1 MMKMINKRFL
11 LIIIIVVA
19 LAVGFVGGSYFQIQ
33 KISVPVVGDL
43 INKGLGQPKN
53 VDFATFWT
61 AWNLLQD
68 KYVDKGKLNAQEMVY
83 GAIDGMV
90 RTVGDPYTVFFKPK
104 ESKEFS
110 EQISGSFSGIGIEI
124 GLRDNVLTVIAPI
137 KNTPAA
143 RAGLLAGDKILKV
156 NDKSTDGMAIDQAVS
171 LIRGPKGTTVR
182 LTYTREKMP
191 SPTEITIKREVIKV
205 PAVDW
210 KMLNDN
216 TAYIGISMF
225 NGNLDSEFQK
235 IADEI
240 AASKADRIILDL
252 RNDPGGL
259 LDSAINIAGY
269 FLDSNKVVTIE
280 RFSDGTEQPF
290 RTSANGKLKNYLLVA
305 LINKGSASASEI
317 LAGALKDNRGVTV
330 VGETSFGKGSVQEL
344 TELPQKASLKI
355 TIAKWLTPK
364 GESINDNGIKPDV
377 EVKLTEEDI
386 KAGKDP
392 QLDKAL
398 ELIKNLK

>member
-1 MMKMINKRFL
+1 MAYQERNKVFLEIQKFGESKPMMRNKIL
-11 LIIIIVVA
+11 IPILIIIS
-19 LAVGFVGGSYFQIQ
+19 LAVGFVGGSYFQAR
-33 KISVPVVGDL
+33 KIAVPFVGDIL
-43 INKGLGQPKN
+43 NRGLGQPKN
-53 VDFATFWT
+53 VDFAIFWT

-90 RTVGDPYTVFFKPK
+90 KAVSDPYTVFFKPK

-143 RAGLLAGDKILKV
+143 RAGLLAGDKIIKV

-216 TAYIGISMF
+216 TAYIGISIF

-240 AASKADRIILDL
+240 VASKADRIILDL

-280 RFSDGTEQPF
+280 RFGDGTEQPF
-290 RTSANGKLKNYLLVA
+290 RTSANGKLKNYPLVA

-317 LAGALKDNRGVTV
+317 LAGALRDNRGVTV

-364 GESINDNGIKPDV
+364 GESINDNGIKPD
-377 EVKLTEEDI
+377 LRSS
-386 KAGKDP
+386 
-392 QLDKAL
+392 
-398 ELIKNLK
+398 

>member
-1 MMKMINKRFL
+1 MMRNKIL
-11 LIIIIVVA
+11 IPILIIIS
-19 LAVGFVGGSYFQIQ
+19 LAVGFIGGSYFQIH
-33 KISVPVVGDL
+33 KISVPIVGDA

-53 VDFATFWT
+53 VDFSTFWT

-68 KYVDKGKLNAQEMVY
+68 KYVDKGKLNTQNMVY

-90 RTVGDPYTVFFKPK
+90 KAIGDPYTVFFKPK

-156 NDKSTDGMAIDQAVS
+156 NDKSTDGMAVDEAVS
-171 LIRGPKGTTVR
+171 LIRGQKGTTVR

-191 SPTEITIKREVIKV
+191 SPTEVSITRDVIKV

-210 KMLNDN
+210 KILNDN
-216 TAYIGISMF
+216 TAYIEISIF

-235 IADEI
+235 IAGEV
-240 AASKADRIILDL
+240 AASKANRIILDL

-280 RFSDGTEQPF
+280 KFSDGTEQPF
-290 RTSANGKLKNYLLVA
+290 RTAANGKLKNYPLVV

-317 LAGALKDNRGVTV
+317 LAGALRDNRGVTV

-344 TELPQKASLKI
+344 AELPQKASLKI
-355 TIAKWLTPK
+355 TIAKWLTPS
-364 GESINDNGIKPDV
+364 GESIDENGIKPDI
-377 EVKLTEEDI
+377 EVKMTEEDI

-398 ELIKNLK
+398 ELIKNLR

>member
-1 MMKMINKRFL
+1 MIRNKIL
-11 LIIIIVVA
+11 IPILIIVS
-19 LAVGFVGGSYFQIQ
+19 LAVGFVGGSYFQIH
-33 KISVPVVGDL
+33 KISVPVIGNL
-43 INKGLGQPKN
+43 INKDVGQPKN
-53 VDFATFWT
+53 VDFSTFWT

-68 KYVDKGKLNAQEMVY
+68 KYVDKGKLNAEDMAY

-90 RTVGDPYTVFFKPK
+90 KAIGDPYTVFFKPK

-143 RAGLLAGDKILKV
+143 SAGLLAGDKILKI
-156 NDKSTDGMAIDQAVS
+156 NDKSTEGMKIDEAVS

-191 SPTEITIKREVIKV
+191 SPTEITIKRDVIKV

-210 KMLNDN
+210 KILNDN
-216 TAYIGISMF
+216 IAYIDISIF

-235 IADEI
+235 TANEI
-240 AASKADRIILDL
+240 VASGANRIILDL

-269 FLDSNKVVTIE
+269 FLDSNKIVTIE
-280 RFSDGTEQPF
+280 KFGDGTEQPF
-290 RTSANGKLKNYLLVA
+290 QTASNGKLKSYPLVV

-317 LAGALKDNRGVTV
+317 LAGALRDNRGVTV

-344 TELPQKASLKI
+344 AELPQKASLKI
-355 TIAKWLTPK
+355 TIAKWLTPS
-364 GESINDNGIKPDV
+364 GESIDENGIKPDV
-377 EVKLTEEDI
+377 EVKITEEDI
-386 KAGKDP
+386 KTGKDP
-392 QLDKAL
+392 QLDKAK
-398 ELIKNLK
+398 ELIKNL

>member
-1 MMKMINKRFL
+1 MKNKIL
-11 LIIIIVVA
+11 ISVLIIVS
-19 LAVGFVGGSYFQIQ
+19 LAVGFVGGSYFQIH
-33 KISVPVVGDL
+33 KISIPIIGNL
-43 INKGLGQPKN
+43 INKDVGQPKN

-68 KYVDKGKLNAQEMVY
+68 KYVDKGKLNTQDMVY
-83 GAIDGMV
+83 GAVDGMV
-90 RTVGDPYTVFFKPK
+90 RAIGDPYTVFFKPK

-156 NDKSTDGMAIDQAVS
+156 NDESTDGMTVDKAVS

-191 SPTEITIKREVIKV
+191 NPTEITIKREVIKV

-210 KMLNDN
+210 KILNDN
-216 TAYIGISMF
+216 IAYIEISIF

-235 IADEI
+235 ITDEI
-240 AASKADRIILDL
+240 TASGANRIILDL

-259 LDSAINIAGY
+259 LDSAINMAGY
-269 FLDSNKVVTIE
+269 FLDSNKIVTIE
-280 RFSDGTEQPF
+280 KFGDGTEQLF
-290 RTSANGKLKNYLLVA
+290 RTASNGKLKNYPLVV

-317 LAGALKDNRGVTV
+317 LAGALRDNRGVTV

-344 TELPQKASLKI
+344 AELPQKSSLKI
-355 TIAKWLTPK
+355 TIAKWLTPS
-364 GESINDNGIKPDV
+364 GESIDENGITPDV
-377 EVKLTEEDI
+377 EVKMTEEDI
-386 KAGKDP
+386 KAEKDP

-398 ELIKNLK
+398 ELIKNL

>member
-1 MMKMINKRFL
+1 MRNKIL
-11 LIIIIVVA
+11 ISVLIIIS
-19 LAVGFVGGSYFQIQ
+19 LAVGFVGGSYFQIH
-33 KISVPVVGDL
+33 KISVPIVGNL
-43 INKGLGQPKN
+43 INKEVGQPKN
-53 VDFATFWT
+53 IDFSTFWT

-68 KYVDKGKLNAQEMVY
+68 KYVDKGKLNAEDMVY

-90 RTVGDPYTVFFKPK
+90 RAVGDPYTVFFKPK

-143 RAGLLAGDKILKV
+143 RAGLLAGDKILKI
-156 NDKSTDGMAIDQAVS
+156 NDKSTEGMKIDEAVS

-191 SPTEITIKREVIKV
+191 SPTEITIKRDVIKV

-210 KMLNDN
+210 KILNDN
-216 TAYIGISMF
+216 VAYIDISIF
-225 NGNLDSEFQK
+225 NGNLDLEFQK
-235 IADEI
+235 TADEI
-240 AASKADRIILDL
+240 AASGANRIILDL

-259 LDSAINIAGY
+259 LDSAINMAGY
-269 FLDSNKVVTIE
+269 FLDSNKIVTIE
-280 RFSDGTEQPF
+280 KFGDGTEQPF
-290 RTSANGKLKNYLLVA
+290 QTASNGKLKNYPLVI

-317 LAGALKDNRGVTV
+317 LAGALRDNRGVTI

-344 TELPQKASLKI
+344 ADLPQKASLKI

-364 GESINDNGIKPDV
+364 GESIDENGITPDV
-377 EVKLTEEDI
+377 EVKMTEEDI
-386 KAGKDP
+386 KAEKDP
-392 QLDKAL
+392 QLDKAK
-398 ELIKNLK
+398 ELIKNL

>member
-1 MMKMINKRFL
+1 MTRNKI
-11 LIIIIVVA
+11 LIPILIVIS
-19 LAVGFVGGSYFQIQ
+19 LAVGFVGGSYFQIH
-33 KISVPVVGDL
+33 KISVPIVGDI

-53 VDFATFWT
+53 VDFSTFWT
-61 AWNLLQD
+61 AWGLLQD
-68 KYVDKGKLNAQEMVY
+68 KYVDKGKLNAEDMVY

-90 RTVGDPYTVFFKPK
+90 KAIGDPYTVFFKPK
-104 ESKEFS
+104 ESKEFN

-143 RAGLLAGDKILKV
+143 HAGLLAGDKILKV
-156 NDKSTDGMAIDQAVS
+156 NDKSTDGMAVDEAVS
-171 LIRGPKGTTVR
+171 LIRGQKGTTVR

-191 SPTEITIKREVIKV
+191 SPTEVTITRDVIKV

-216 TAYIGISMF
+216 TAYIEISIF

-235 IADEI
+235 IADEVT
-240 AASKADRIILDL
+240 ASGANRIILDL

-269 FLDSNKVVTIE
+269 FLDSNKIVTIE
-280 RFSDGTEQPF
+280 KFSDGTEQPF
-290 RTSANGKLKNYLLVA
+290 QTAANGKLKNYPLVV

-344 TELPQKASLKI
+344 AELPQKASLKI
-355 TIAKWLTPK
+355 TIAKWLTPS
-364 GESINDNGIKPDV
+364 GESIDENGIKPDI

-398 ELIKNLK
+398 ELIKNLR

>member
-1 MMKMINKRFL
+1 MRNKIL
-11 LIIIIVVA
+11 IPILIIIS
-19 LAVGFVGGSYFQIQ
+19 LAVGFVGGSYFQIH
-33 KISVPVVGDL
+33 KISVPIVGDL
-43 INKGLGQPKN
+43 INKGIGQPKN
-53 VDFATFWT
+53 VDFSTFWT

-68 KYVDKGKLNAQEMVY
+68 KYVDKGKLNAEEMAY

-90 RTVGDPYTVFFKPK
+90 KAIGDPYTVFFKPK

-124 GLRDNVLTVIAPI
+124 GLRNNMLTVISPI

-143 RAGLLAGDKILKV
+143 RAGLLAGDKIIKV
-156 NDKSTDGMAIDQAVS
+156 NDKGTDGMAVDEAVS

-182 LTYTREKMP
+182 LTYTREKTP
-191 SPTEITIKREVIKV
+191 NPIEITIKREVIKV

-216 TAYIGISMF
+216 TAYIGISIF

-240 AASKADRIILDL
+240 TASKANKIILDL

-269 FLDSNKVVTIE
+269 FLDSDKTVTIE
-280 RFSDGTEQPF
+280 KFSNGAEQPF
-290 RTSANGKLKNYLLVA
+290 RTAANGKLKKYPLIV

-317 LAGALKDNRGVTV
+317 LAGALRDNRGVTIA
-330 VGETSFGKGSVQEL
+330 GETSFGKGSVQEL
-344 TELPQKASLKI
+344 AELPQKASLKI
-355 TIAKWLTPK
+355 TIAKWLTPSGK
-364 GESINDNGIKPDV
+364 SIDENGIKPDI
-377 EVKLTEEDI
+377 EVKMTEEDI

-398 ELIKNLK
+398 ELIKNL

>member
-1 MMKMINKRFL
+1 MMRNKIL
-11 LIIIIVVA
+11 IPILIIIS
-19 LAVGFVGGSYFQIQ
+19 LAVGFVGGSYFQIR
-33 KISVPVVGDL
+33 KISIPIVGDT

-53 VDFATFWT
+53 VDFSTFWT

-68 KYVDKGKLNAQEMVY
+68 KYVDKGKLNTQNMVY

-90 RTVGDPYTVFFKPK
+90 KAIGDPYTVFFKPK

-124 GLRDNVLTVIAPI
+124 GLRDNALTVIAPI

-156 NDKSTDGMAIDQAVS
+156 NDKSTDGMAVDEAVS
-171 LIRGPKGTTVR
+171 LIRGQKGTIVR

-191 SPTEITIKREVIKV
+191 SPTEVSIIRNVIKV

-210 KMLNDN
+210 KILNDN
-216 TAYIGISMF
+216 TAYIEISIF

-235 IADEI
+235 IANEI
-240 AASKADRIILDL
+240 VASGANRIILDL

-269 FLDSNKVVTIE
+269 FLDPNKIVTIE
-280 RFSDGTEQPF
+280 KFGDGTEQPF
-290 RTSANGKLKNYLLVA
+290 QTTSNGKLKNYPLVV

-317 LAGALKDNRGVTV
+317 LAGALRDNRGVTV

-344 TELPQKASLKI
+344 AELPQKASLKI
-355 TIAKWLTPK
+355 TIAKWLTPSGK
-364 GESINDNGIKPDV
+364 SIDENGIKPDV
-377 EVKLTEEDI
+377 EVKMTEEDI

-392 QLDKAL
+392 QLDKAK
-398 ELIKNLK
+398 ELIKNL

>member
-1 MMKMINKRFL
+1 MMKNKIL
-11 LIIIIVVA
+11 VPILIVIS
-19 LAVGFVGGSYFQIQ
+19 LAVGFVGGSYFQIH
-33 KISVPVVGDL
+33 KIPVPIVGDI
-43 INKGLGQPKN
+43 INKGLGQPQN

-68 KYVDKGKLNAQEMVY
+68 KYVDKGKLNTQDMVY

-90 RTVGDPYTVFFKPK
+90 KAIGDPYTVFFKPK
-104 ESKEFS
+104 ESKEFG
-110 EQISGSFSGIGIEI
+110 EQISGSFSGIGMEI
-124 GLRDNVLTVIAPI
+124 GLRNNILTVIAPI

-143 RAGLLAGDKILKV
+143 YAGLLAGDKILKV
-156 NDKSTDGMAIDQAVS
+156 NDKSTDGMTVDEAVS

-182 LTYTREKMP
+182 LTYTREKMLN
-191 SPTEITIKREVIKV
+191 PTEITIKREVIKV

-216 TAYIGISMF
+216 TAYVEISIF

-235 IADEI
+235 IADEVV
-240 AASKADRIILDL
+240 ASKASRIILDL

-269 FLDSNKVVTIE
+269 FLDSSKTVTIE
-280 RFSDGTEQPF
+280 KFSDGTEQPF
-290 RTSANGKLKNYLLVA
+290 QTAANGKLKNYPLVI

-317 LAGALKDNRGVTV
+317 LTGALRDNRGVTV

-344 TELPQKASLKI
+344 AELPQKASLKI
-355 TIAKWLTPK
+355 TIAKWLTPS
-364 GESINDNGIKPDV
+364 GTSIDENGIKPDI
-377 EVKLTEEDI
+377 EVQMTEEDI

-392 QLDKAL
+392 QLDKAK
-398 ELIKNLK
+398 ELIKNL

>member
-1 MMKMINKRFL
+1 MMRNKIL
-11 LIIIIVVA
+11 VPILIIIS
-19 LAVGFVGGSYFQIQ
+19 LAVGFIGGSYFQLH
-33 KISVPVVGDL
+33 KISVPIVGDL
-43 INKGLGQPKN
+43 INKEVGQPKN
-53 VDFATFWT
+53 VDFSTFWT
-61 AWNLLQD
+61 AWNLLQS
-68 KYVDKGKLNAQEMVY
+68 KYVDKSKLNTEDMVY

-90 RTVGDPYTVFFKPK
+90 KAVGDPYTVFFKPK

-143 RAGLLAGDKILKV
+143 RAGLLAGDKILKI
-156 NDKSTDGMAIDQAVS
+156 NDKSTEGMKIDEAVS

-191 SPTEITIKREVIKV
+191 SPTEITITRDVIKV

-216 TAYIGISMF
+216 TAYIEISIF

-235 IADEI
+235 TADEI
-240 AASKADRIILDL
+240 VASGANRIILDL

-269 FLDSNKVVTIE
+269 FLDPNKVVTIE
-280 RFSDGTEQPF
+280 KFSDGTEQPF
-290 RTSANGKLKNYLLVA
+290 QTAANGKLKNYPLVV

-317 LAGALKDNRGVTV
+317 LAGALRDNRGVTV

-344 TELPQKASLKI
+344 AELPQKASLKI
-355 TIAKWLTPK
+355 TIAKWLTPS
-364 GESINDNGIKPDV
+364 GTSINENGIKPDI
-377 EVKLTEEDI
+377 EVKMTEEDT

-392 QLDKAL
+392 QLDKAR
-398 ELIKNLK
+398 ELIRNL